1 MKINTELD
9 GFETE
14 ALFDILQHEIIK
26 HREESKISFLLKEI
40 TEPVHKWNLS
50 HADFL
55 EGIKKKL
62 IKNAN

>member
-1 MKINTELD
+1 MKIDAELD

-26 HREESKISFLLKEI
+26 HRQESKLAFLSKEI
-40 TEPVHKWNLS
+40 SKARHEWDLS